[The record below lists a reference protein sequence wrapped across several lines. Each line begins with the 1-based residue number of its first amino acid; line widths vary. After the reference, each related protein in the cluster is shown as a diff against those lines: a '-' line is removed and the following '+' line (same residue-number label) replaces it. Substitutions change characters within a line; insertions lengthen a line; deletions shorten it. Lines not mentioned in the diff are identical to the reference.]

1 MASTTGNAFN
11 MSLFKRLLSYTK
23 PYKLTYY
30 FVALSAILIA
40 IVAIGMPYLIKVAI
54 DNHIVPQDFNGSQT
68 ILGIEYGGFI
78 GVIGLMIGVLIA
90 DVLLQLS
97 FIYYANWLGQQVIR
111 DLRVKLFKHMMGFK
125 MQYFD
130 KSAVGKLV
138 TRAVSDIETIASI
151 FSQGLFVIISDLLK
165 MIVVLGFM
173 AFSSWKL
180 TLIALIVMPF
190 ILYATRVFQKAM
202 KVAFEEVRTQVSNLN
217 SFVQERVT
225 GMKIVQIFNREK
237 IEYEQFKQINDKHR
251 NAWVKT
257 VWYNSIFFPIA
268 EMASSITIGL
278 IVYIGVVM
286 NIGTQNAALV
296 VEIGTIVMFID
307 LSQKLFR
314 PLRQI
319 ADKFNTLQMGM
330 VAANRVFG
338 ILDTESQIEDEG
350 QLIAADLKGVI
361 EFKNVDFG
369 YVENELVLKN
379 LSFGVEAG
387 ETVAI
392 VGATGAG
399 KSTII
404 NLLSRFYEINSGEIL
419 IDSASAKA
427 YQLSSLR
434 SQIAVVLQDVFL
446 FADTILNNITLQNP
460 DITEEDV
467 IEAAKKIG
475 VHKFIMTLPNGYQ
488 YNVKERGVMLSSGQ
502 RQLIAFLRAYVSN
515 PSILILDEAT
525 SSVDAYSEQL
535 IQDAT
540 DIITEGR
547 TSIVIAHRLAT
558 IKKADKIIVMD
569 TGEIVEMGTHNEL
582 LEKENGYYKNLY
594 EVQFLQQE
602 VA

>member
-11 MSLFKRLLSYTK
+11 FKLFKRLLSYTQ
-23 PYKLTYY
+23 PYRSTYY
-30 FVALSAILIA
+30 FVALSAILLSGLA
-40 IVAIGMPYLIKVAI
+40 VAMPYLIKVLI
-54 DNHIVPQDFNGSQT
+54 DDYIIPQQLGDIYIV
-68 ILGIEYGGFI
+68 ICIMLGALLLE
-78 GVIGLMIGVLIA
+78 
-90 DVLLQLS
+90 VLLQFS
-97 FIYYANWLGQQVIR
+97 FIFYANWLGQQVIR
-111 DLRVKLFKHMMGFK
+111 DLRLKLFSHMLRFK
-125 MQYFD
+125 MKYFD

-165 MIVVLGFM
+165 MVVVLGFM
-173 AFSSWKL
+173 AFFSWQL
-180 TLIALIVMPF
+180 TLVSLIVMPF

-202 KVAFEEVRTQVSNLN
+202 KTAFEDVRNQVSNLN

-237 IEYEQFKQINDKHR
+237 VEYEQFKEINNKHR
-251 NAWVKT
+251 TAWVKT

-268 EMASSITIGL
+268 EMASSISIAL
-278 IVYIGVVM
+278 IVFVGFKLIVA
-286 NIGTQNAALV
+286 NETIEESDL
-296 VEIGTIVMFID
+296 EIGTIVMFIQ
-307 LSQKLFR
+307 LAQMLFR

-338 ILDTESQIEDEG
+338 ILDTDATIENSGSIE
-350 QLIAADLKGVI
+350 ANKLKGAIHFEDVK
-361 EFKNVDFG
+361 FSYVDD
-369 YVENELVLKN
+369 ELVLKGI
-379 LSFGVEAG
+379 SFHVAPGN
-387 ETVAI
+387 TVAI

-404 NLLSRFYEINSGEIL
+404 NLLSRFYEITAGKIL
-419 IDSASAKA
+419 IDGIDTKD
-427 YQLSSLR
+427 YEIGSLR
-434 SQIAVVLQDVFL
+434 SEIAVVLQDVFL
-446 FADTILNNITLQNP
+446 FADTILNNITLK
-460 DITEEDV
+460 DSTITEEDV
-467 IEAAKKIG
+467 IKAAKEIG
-475 VHKFIMTLPNGYQ
+475 VHKFISTLPGGYH

-515 PSILILDEAT
+515 PSILVLDEAT
-525 SSVDAYSEQL
+525 SSVDGYSEQL

-540 DIITEGR
+540 EKITQNR

-569 TGEIVEMGTHNEL
+569 AGKIVEMGSHNEL
-582 LEKENGYYKNLY
+582 LQKENGYYKNLY
-594 EVQFLQQE
+594 EVQFAKDE

>member
-11 MSLFKRLLSYTK
+11 LGLFKRLLSFTG

-54 DNHIVPQDFNGSQT
+54 DDHIIPQEF
-68 ILGIEYGGFI
+68 EGFT
-78 GVIGLMIGVLIA
+78 GVIGLMIAVLVAEVI
-90 DVLLQLS
+90 LQLS

-111 DLRVKLFKHMMGFK
+111 DLRVKLFNHMMGFK

-165 MIVVLGFM
+165 MVVVLGFM
-173 AFSSWKL
+173 AYSSWKL

-237 IEYEQFKQINDKHR
+237 IEYEQFKEINNQHR

-286 NIGTQNAALV
+286 NIGAEIKL

-338 ILDTESQIEDEG
+338 ILDTESKIEDKGE
-350 QLIAADLKGVI
+350 LIASHLKGAI

-379 LSFGVEAG
+379 LNFQVAAG

-404 NLLSRFYEINSGEIL
+404 NLLSRFYEINSGDIL

-427 YQLSSLR
+427 YQLASLR

-460 DITEEDV
+460 EISEEDV
-467 IEAAKKIG
+467 IAAAKKIG
-475 VHKFIMTLPNGYQ
+475 VHTFIMTLPNGYH

-515 PSILILDEAT
+515 PSILVLDEAT
-525 SSVDAYSEQL
+525 SSVDTYSEQL

-569 TGEIVEMGTHNEL
+569 AGEIVEMGTHNQL